1 MCWRSKRLYWAGAP
15 RWRATG
21 QEDPRE
27 QLCHVAHSLGGF
39 MVIVLVSVVS
49 GQSFWQRIFPDD
61 TCIAHPRWIPAKR
74 IREVG
79 RHVVSPFDLSQIL
92 LVGGGLLVLCFLPRL
107 PAIKLFM
114 QMVTIMPGQGGR
126 FQSVFP
132 LTIQAIMG
140 STDWPFFSS
149 PPSFLTPSRSQR
161 SCCSLQR
168 LTCFQKRST
177 SSLTTRG

>member
-1 MCWRSKRLYWAGAP
+1 MCWRSNRLCWAEAP

-21 QEDPRE
+21 QGDPRE

-39 MVIVLVSVVS
+39 MVMGLVSVVS

-61 TCIAHPRWIPAKR
+61 TRIAHPRWIPAKK

-107 PAIKLFM
+107 PVIKLFM

-149 PPSFLTPSRSQR
+149 PPSFLTPLPLPKKLLFPPEINLFS
-161 SCCSLQR
+161 
-168 LTCFQKRST
+168 KKVN
-177 SSLTTRG
+177 